1 MSKTNYVLDYD
12 MFGLPAYAFGLED
25 PINPGGDPTGNH
37 LGDDDDDDEQL
48 EPLQTDKF
56 REFERFYR
64 QNIVVISLVQFLIVI
79 LLLIR
84 ILNK

>member
-1 MSKTNYVLDYD
+1 MAKTYTMDYD

-25 PINPGGDPTGNH
+25 EPLNPGNDPTGNL
-37 LGDDDDDDEQL
+37 LGEDDDDEQR
-48 EPLQTDKF
+48 EPLTSDRF
-56 REFERFYR
+56 MEFERFYR
-64 QNIVVISLVQFLIVI
+64 RNMVVISLVQFLIII